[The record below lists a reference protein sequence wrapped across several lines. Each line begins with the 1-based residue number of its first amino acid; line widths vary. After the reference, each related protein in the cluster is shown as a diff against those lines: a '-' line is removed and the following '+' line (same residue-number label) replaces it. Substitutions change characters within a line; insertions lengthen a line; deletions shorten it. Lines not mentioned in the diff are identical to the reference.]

1 MLDKQERSR
10 IRISSYLEEEDPM
23 GWFQKG
29 ERPASLKER
38 FFSKD
43 KSFQKMLAAQAA
55 KTVEGIEALGKFMQ
69 KPDPE
74 NAKRVREIEQEADEL
89 RRVVVEELDKSF
101 VTPIDRE
108 DIFNLS
114 RTVDDMVDYADTTVD
129 EMEIYEVMPDKHLL
143 DMVDILRKEAREIL
157 DSIRMLDT
165 YPHIAMEHAVQ
176 AKVYENLM
184 EKAYHAALAD
194 LFKRTDTIYMLKM
207 REIYRHLS
215 NAADRGDQAA
225 NTICN
230 IVMKAT

>member
-1 MLDKQERSR
+1 
-10 IRISSYLEEEDPM
+10 M
-23 GWFQKG
+23 GWFWKG
-29 ERPASLKER
+29 ERGGSLKDR
-38 FFSKD
+38 LFSRE
-43 KSFQKMLAAQAA
+43 KSFHKMLADQAT
-55 KTVEGIEALGKFMQ
+55 KTVEGIEALERFTQ
-69 KPDPE
+69 TPDPE
-74 NAKRVREIEQEADEL
+74 NAKQVREIEQEADDL
-89 RRVVVEELDKSF
+89 RKMLVEELHQSF

-108 DIFNLS
+108 DIFALS

-129 EMEIYEVMPDKHLL
+129 EMEVYEVPPDRHLQ
-143 DMVDILRKEAREIL
+143 DMVDILRKEAREIA

-176 AKVYENLM
+176 AKFYENLM
-184 EKAYHAALAD
+184 EKAYHTALAD
-194 LFKRTDTIYMLKM
+194 LFKRTDTVYMLKM

>member
-1 MLDKQERSR
+1 
-10 IRISSYLEEEDPM
+10 M
-23 GWFQKG
+23 GWLRKG
-29 ERPASLKER
+29 NRPASLKER

-43 KSFQKMLAAQAA
+43 KSFHKMLADQAA
-55 KTVEGIEALGKFMQ
+55 KTVEGIEALMKFIQ
-69 KPDPE
+69 NPDPE
-74 NAKRVREIEQEADEL
+74 NAKRVRESEQEADEL
-89 RRVVVEELDKSF
+89 RRVLVEELHQSF

-108 DIFNLS
+108 DIFALS

-129 EMEIYEVMPDKHLL
+129 EMEIYEVTPDKHLQ
-143 DMVDILRKEAREIL
+143 DMVDILRKEAREIA

-165 YPHIAMEHAVQ
+165 YPHISMEHAVQ
-176 AKVYENLM
+176 AKFYENLM

-194 LFKRTDTIYMLKM
+194 LFKRTDTVYMLKM

>member
-1 MLDKQERSR
+1 
-10 IRISSYLEEEDPM
+10 M
-23 GWFQKG
+23 GSFLMGK
-29 ERPASLKER
+29 RPVSLRER

-43 KSFQKMLAAQAA
+43 KSFHKMLADQAA
-55 KTVEGIEALGKFMQ
+55 RTVEGIEALQRFTQ
-69 KPDPE
+69 NPDTE
-74 NAKRVREIEQEADEL
+74 NAKRVRECEQEADEL
-89 RRVVVEELDKSF
+89 RRILVEELHQSF
-101 VTPIDRE
+101 VTPLDRE
-108 DIFNLS
+108 DIFALS

-129 EMEIYEVMPDKHLL
+129 EMEIYEVTPDKHLQ
-143 DMVDILRKEAREIL
+143 DMVDILRKEAREIA

-176 AKVYENLM
+176 AKFYENLM

-194 LFKRTDTIYMLKM
+194 LFKRTDTVYMLKM

>member
-1 MLDKQERSR
+1 
-10 IRISSYLEEEDPM
+10 M
-23 GWFQKG
+23 GWFWKG

-38 FFSKD
+38 FFSRD
-43 KSFQKMLAAQAA
+43 KSFHKMLADQAT
-55 KTVEGIEALGKFMQ
+55 KTVEGIEALEKFTQ
-69 KPDPE
+69 NPDSE

-89 RRVVVEELDKSF
+89 RRVLVEELHQSF

-108 DIFNLS
+108 DIFALS

-129 EMEIYEVMPDKHLL
+129 EMEIYEVTPDKHLQE
-143 DMVDILRKEAREIL
+143 MVDILRKEAREVA

-176 AKVYENLM
+176 AKFYENQM

-194 LFKRTDTIYMLKM
+194 LFKRTDTVYMLKM

>member
-1 MLDKQERSR
+1 
-10 IRISSYLEEEDPM
+10 M

-38 FFSKD
+38 FFSRD
-43 KSFQKMLAAQAA
+43 KSFQKMLADQAT
-55 KTVEGIEALGKFMQ
+55 KTVEGIEALEKFTQ
-69 KPDPE
+69 NPISE

-108 DIFNLS
+108 DIFTLS

-129 EMEIYEVMPDKHLL
+129 EMEIYEVTSDKHLQE
-143 DMVDILRKEAREIL
+143 MVDILRKEAREIL
-157 DSIRMLDT
+157 DSIRMLDA

-176 AKVYENLM
+176 AKFYENLM
-184 EKAYHAALAD
+184 EKAYHGALAD

>member
-1 MLDKQERSR
+1 
-10 IRISSYLEEEDPM
+10 M
-23 GWFQKG
+23 GWFWKG

-38 FFSKD
+38 FFSRD
-43 KSFQKMLAAQAA
+43 KSFHKMLAGQAA
-55 KTVEGIEALGKFMQ
+55 KTVEGIEALEKFTQ
-69 KPDPE
+69 NPDPE

-89 RRVVVEELDKSF
+89 RRVLVEELHQSF

-108 DIFNLS
+108 DIFALS

-129 EMEIYEVMPDKHLL
+129 EMQIYEVTPDKHLQ
-143 DMVDILRKEAREIL
+143 DMVDILRKEAREIA

-176 AKVYENLM
+176 AKFYENLM

-194 LFKRTDTIYMLKM
+194 LFKRTDTVYMLKM